1 MLIFASFDVKAP
13 FTAIN
18 RYYSVFISLAMQDT
32 RLNSLVNRSLQWL
45 TLWLDNPWRRLSLI
59 VIALLFGYFVANV
72 ISTVTG
78 QTADLDVIVSLA
90 MLGFTELVSWLV
102 YSTSRPR
109 NRTQQAPQRRFLGI
123 ELLNAIK
130 IGLIYGFYLE
140 AFKLGS

>member
-1 MLIFASFDVKAP
+1 
-13 FTAIN
+13 
-18 RYYSVFISLAMQDT
+18 MQDT